1 MKGLVT
7 IGLGA
12 VFAAAMA
19 FAQNAP
25 APPAGGTAAK
35 DTGAADAN
43 GVNRTG
49 RTDSSVLQIQS
60 HTGSVVIPDTLTYE
74 EGNAGYARSGRG
86 GAYSGTAAQGGGA
99 NRQGQTGSGARN
111 RTGTSGQ
118 QH

>member
-1 MKGLVT
+1 MKELVV

-12 VFAAAMA
+12 VLAAAMA
-19 FAQNAP
+19 FPQNAP

-60 HTGSVVIPDTLTYE
+60 HAGSVAIPDTLTYE
-74 EGNAGYARSGRG
+74 EGKVGYARSAQG
-86 GAYSGTAAQGGGA
+86 GAYSAGQGGA

-118 QH
+118 LH